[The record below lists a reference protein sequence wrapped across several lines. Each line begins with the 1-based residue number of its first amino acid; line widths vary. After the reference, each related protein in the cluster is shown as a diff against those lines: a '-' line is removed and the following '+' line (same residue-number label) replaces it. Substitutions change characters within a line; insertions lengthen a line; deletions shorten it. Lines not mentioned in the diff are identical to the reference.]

1 MSSAALCT
9 AATGETAIFNT
20 PKVAPSGNKWAG
32 NMLMFHF
39 DINMKRLKIRFKNDS
54 FQWFRVDSL
63 LRDNNFIHSAHSDLK
78 HSLRAVLH
86 TAWKVIFKNP

>member
-39 DINMKRLKIRFKNDS
+39 DINMKRLKIRLKTTRFNDS
-54 FQWFRVDSL
+54 ESTLSWETITLYTVHFQ
-63 LRDNNFIHSAHSDLK
+63 I
-78 HSLRAVLH
+78 
-86 TAWKVIFKNP
+86 